1 MASQL
6 IYTKS
11 RAVHGSLVQRI
22 CRAVRPGY
30 AVVGKTRMSPALE
43 SKLVSL
49 ARNGIGKKGMDFE
62 PQFFYLPDFTE
73 RGTQHIFGSIRWM
86 KRGGVTSAD
95 YIAHFL
101 VLTEEEVRGIWQSSC
116 RLTPA
121 GVLLVLELSG
131 FWAESWRG
139 AARWLTNENLPKW
152 EESEEALQAQV
163 QPTWQRY
170 TGHKRFAALL
180 KTPQYKEACM
190 LAVPAGTPVTDM
202 LRLLHE
208 ADFLR
213 SDLGWSIPIST
224 HSSEEFMDL
233 AQVQLLGFIGGRMQ
247 RQATLSGIP
256 VIEVT
261 EKLVDEPTPQSS
273 QPSPPPLVTTP
284 QVEEK
289 SFTISGEGHG
299 TSAPQTKHLISKLL
313 KTGEALLILGGVA
326 LCGYYVWHN
335 RDELINQA
343 DDILAQVEKLNKA
356 EQPQDVVPESTS
368 QTRAEEPTIVEQES
382 TTSEQKSVRRR
393 IKPVLIGQT
402 VPSFVKS
409 LFNDTN
415 SRIDIGT
422 VTIYHLSPTESDR
435 ADSLSRELDGS
446 AYYATISPGD
456 AAGKWELRLLEQG
469 ETLPGGKVTITTKGD
484 TLRSITDE
492 NGQSVALRLPINQ
505 EGKTVGEALLLP
517 ELRIA
522 LPTIGNSQKTK
533 TNGADNIAGLAPEHL
548 TCEPQKLSFGASPQA
563 KKWESNLKG
572 SVSYTA
578 EDLLRLPAVTTRNKV
593 ILVGQDPQLCRMP
606 ARGEERGGMIF
617 YSPELKIRYDL
628 RRQVIARILHFANLP
643 HSSSA
648 QKKHNPHSLAGTY
661 YIVNRILEV
670 PEKKRA
676 EAVRQYANLFA
687 DEKFASFCEKELSY
701 MTKPYRGG
709 VSGKGTRIE
718 VEPKVMEQLMVI
730 NFRDIQLC
738 LCERLTQEART
749 EFSHLLQEQQNAAVA
764 GKELVLREVQM
775 TDTDELIWLF
785 EVSSGK

>member
-49 ARNGIGKKGMDFE
+49 ARNGIGKKSMDLE
-62 PQFFYLPDFTE
+62 PQFLYLPDFTSK
-73 RGTQHIFGSIRWM
+73 GTQHIFGSIRWAQ
-86 KRGGVTSAD
+86 RGGVTSAD

-101 VLTEEEVRGIWQSSC
+101 VLTEEEVRSLWQNSY

-139 AARWLTNENLPKW
+139 AARWLTNENLPQW
-152 EESEEALQAQV
+152 REAEEALQAQV

-190 LAVPAGTPVTDM
+190 LALPAGTPVTDM

-213 SDLGWSIPIST
+213 SDLSWSIPIST

-233 AQVQLLGFIGGRMQ
+233 AQVQLLGFIGSRMQ

-261 EKLVDEPTPQSS
+261 EKLVDGPPPPSS
-273 QPSPPPLVTTP
+273 QPLPPSPATTP
-284 QVEEK
+284 HVEDK
-289 SFTISGEGHG
+289 SFTTPGEGDQP
-299 TSAPQTKHLISKLL
+299 SAPQTKHLISKLL
-313 KTGEALLILGGVA
+313 RVSEALLILVGVA

-335 RDELINQA
+335 RDELIEQA
-343 DDILAQVEKLNKA
+343 DDILAQAEKLNKT
-356 EQPQDVVPESTS
+356 EQPQDVAPENTS
-368 QTRAEEPTIVEQES
+368 QTHADETTTI
-382 TTSEQKSVRRR
+382 EQKNVRGR
-393 IKPVLIGQT
+393 IKPVLTGQA
-402 VPSFVKS
+402 VPSCIKP
-409 LFNDTN
+409 LLGDTN
-415 SRIDIGT
+415 SRLDTGT
-422 VTIYHLSPTESDR
+422 VTIYHLRPSESDR
-435 ADSLSRELDGS
+435 ADTLSHELDGS

-456 AAGKWELRLLEQG
+456 AAGKWELRLLAQG
-469 ETLPGGKVTITTKGD
+469 ETLPGGTVTITTKDD

-505 EGKTVGEALLLP
+505 EGTTAGEVLLLP

-522 LPTIGNSQKTK
+522 MPTIGGSQKTK
-533 TNGADNIAGLAPEHL
+533 TNGADNLAALAPEHL
-548 TCEPQKLSFGASPQA
+548 TCEPQKLALSASPQA

-578 EDLLRLPAVTTRNKV
+578 EDLLRLPAVAKRNKV
-593 ILVGQDPQLCRMP
+593 VLVEQDPQLCRLP

-628 RRQVIARILHFANLP
+628 RRQVIARMLRFANHT

-661 YIVNRILEV
+661 YIVNRVLEV

-701 MTKPYRGG
+701 MTKPHRGG

-718 VEPKVMEQLMVI
+718 VDPKVMEQLMVI

-749 EFSHLLQEQQNAAVA
+749 EFSRLLQEQQDAAVA

-775 TDTDELIWLF
+775 TDADELTWLF
-785 EVSSGK
+785 EVSSGE